1 MCSSDLRLFGF
12 FLVLLQDSFSL
23 FMITPLLAYP
33 VSVSANTFMVVFVT
47 VVLLGG
53 LASKIASSQVVKAL
67 RSKD

>member
-1 MCSSDLRLFGF
+1 M
-12 FLVLLQDSFSL
+12 QDSFSL

-33 VSVSANTFMVVFVT
+33 VSVSANTFGVVFVT

-53 LASKIASSQVVKAL
+53 LASRTASSQAVKAL